1 LDQTRIYAL
10 SYRPT
15 TYWHTLTDA
24 DADGDEYT
32 DGYAERPDFRDLD
45 SSESSDQEAEGAP
58 VGELLDIGTSA
69 KRAAKTKAAQEK
81 CVKSEG
87 HAEYLA
93 ASERD
98 RAERSALASFGLGVS
113 IRKLKE
119 LQRSESLEDRDK
131 AAARAPRKQRKR
143 KRAPT
148 TLVSRVVEAIA
159 AADKSVAG
167 MLLEL
172 EKAELE
178 HRKSRAQWPAPAL
191 TILPSRSWRACA
203 TDRRN
208 IFRRPT

>member
-1 LDQTRIYAL
+1 VGDVEGAWAQRRDGDIEDDEDHDDKDDDDERGDDDDERGDDDRDDDNLPSDVDEQLDDV
-10 SYRPT
+10 
-15 TYWHTLTDA
+15 DA
-24 DADGDEYT
+24 DHAIGDREI
-32 DGYAERPDFRDLD
+32 EVPREQP
-45 SSESSDQEAEGAP
+45 SVMSDE
-58 VGELLDIGTSA
+58 V
-69 KRAAKTKAAQEK
+69 
-81 CVKSEG
+81 
-87 HAEYLA
+87 
-93 ASERD
+93 
-98 RAERSALASFGLGVS
+98 
-113 IRKLKE
+113 
-119 LQRSESLEDRDK
+119 
-131 AAARAPRKQRKR
+131 ARAHLRLANGDVLPAGATGVHVAYLIHEQEL
-143 KRAPT
+143 PT